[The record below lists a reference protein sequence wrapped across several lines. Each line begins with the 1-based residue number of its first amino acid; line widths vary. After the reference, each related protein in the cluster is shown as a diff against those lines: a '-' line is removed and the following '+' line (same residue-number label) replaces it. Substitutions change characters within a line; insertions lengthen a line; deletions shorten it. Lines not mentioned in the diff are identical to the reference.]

1 MPIRPENRRRYP
13 TDWELL
19 SARIRFGRADSRCE
33 CRGECGASPH
43 TRGRCDAVHGH
54 PHPFTGSNVVLTVAH
69 LNHTPEDC
77 AETNLKA
84 MCQRCHLNYDKDEH
98 RAQAART
105 RAAAVAEDN
114 DALFDIPEEMI
125 NASPEGTGRRT
136 GREGRS

>member
-1 MPIRPENRRRYP
+1 M
-13 TDWELL
+13 
-19 SARIRFGRADSRCE
+19 
-33 CRGECGASPH
+33 
-43 TRGRCDAVHGH
+43 
-54 PHPFTGSNVVLTVAH
+54 VVLTVAH

-77 AETNLKA
+77 AEDNLKA

-114 DALFDIPEEMI
+114 VALFDIPEDS
-125 NASPEGTGRRT
+125 NVPQEGTRPGRRT

>member
-1 MPIRPENRRRYP
+1 MPIRPENRKRYP

-43 TRGRCDAVHGH
+43 GPGRCDAVHGR
-54 PHPFTGSNVVLTVAH
+54 PHPFTGSVVVLTTAH
-69 LNHTPEDC
+69 LDHVPEHC
-77 AETNLKA
+77 EESNLRA
-84 MCQRCHLNYDKDEH
+84 FCQRCHLSYDKDEH

-105 RAAAVAEDN
+105 RAVATAEN
-114 DALFDIPEEMI
+114 NVALFDIPEEMI